1 MKSLPTILVGSA
13 ATVLMLNGIAFAQQQ
28 SQQQQY
34 QQGQAQQH
42 QPGQA
47 QQHQPGQAQQ
57 HQPGQAQQYQQ
68 GEGQQL
74 SSREVRQFMG
84 TIERDINQMV
94 QSRNPSRWRQWS
106 QNNIADHAVFSR
118 TNAIETEGQ
127 SRFIGSVTITKP
139 DLLRL
144 QGAGLSSMS
153 EKLGSVEDFHL
164 DLRVINI
171 QPVGDSAAMVKSRI
185 SERATL
191 MPTQGETGGR
201 AGQQGEYTTGQG
213 RGGQNGEESE
223 DEPSRGRSPSHGQ
236 QTGLQLESHA
246 ICTHLIERNPDSGH
260 LQIGMGIC
268 DAQTNAEF

>member
-1 MKSLPTILVGSA
+1 MQMKSLPTILVGSA

-28 SQQQQY
+28 PQQQQRY
-34 QQGQAQQH
+34 QQGQPQQH
-42 QPGQA
+42 QPGQP
-47 QQHQPGQAQQ
+47 QQYEQAQ
-57 HQPGQAQQYQQ
+57 
-68 GEGQQL
+68 GQQL

-84 TIERDINQMV
+84 AIERDINQMV
-94 QSRNPSRWRQWS
+94 QSRNPSRWRQWT

-127 SRFIGSVTITKP
+127 SRFIGSVTMTKAE
-139 DLLRL
+139 LLRL
-144 QGAGLSSMS
+144 QGVGLISMS
-153 EKLGSVEDFHL
+153 ERLGSVEDFHL
-164 DLRVINI
+164 DLRVVNI
-171 QPVGDSAAMVKSRI
+171 QPVGNDAAMVKSRI

-213 RGGQNGEESE
+213 QGAHPSEEFE
-223 DEPSRGRSPSHGQ
+223 DEQARGRPSPRSQ
-236 QTGLQLESHA
+236 QRQQGGLQLESQA
-246 ICTHLIERNPDSGH
+246 TCTHLIERNPDSGH

>member
-1 MKSLPTILVGSA
+1 
-13 ATVLMLNGIAFAQQQ
+13 MLNGAFAQQQ
-28 SQQQQY
+28 PQQQQQY
-34 QQGQAQQH
+34 QQGQSQRYQE
-42 QPGQA
+42 GQ
-47 QQHQPGQAQQ
+47 
-57 HQPGQAQQYQQ
+57 
-68 GEGQQL
+68 GQQL

-94 QSRNPSRWRQWS
+94 QSHNPSRWRQWT

-144 QGAGLSSMS
+144 QGSGLSSMS

-164 DLRVINI
+164 DLRVISM
-171 QPVGDSAAMVKSRI
+171 QSVGDGAVMVKSRI
-185 SERATL
+185 SEHATL
-191 MPTQGETGGR
+191 MPTEGQTGGR

-213 RGGQNGEESE
+213 RGGQAGEEFE
-223 DEPSRGRSPSHGQ
+223 DEQSRGRSPTRGHQ
-236 QTGLQLESHA
+236 AGLQLESHA
-246 ICTHLIERNPDSGH
+246 MCTHLIERNPDSGH

-268 DAQTNAEF
+268 DAHTNAEF